1 MLKESS
7 NEMETICGETGNNFE
22 SSPTIQNIENR
33 IQNGRSFYNED
44 NDDQLTK
51 LKSSTTSSSSTLLV
65 DQIKNFGNIRIDL
78 ESLSKKGILALSTL
92 GEANFARFNKMQLL
106 TLSSQLVENS

>member
-22 SSPTIQNIENR
+22 GSPTIQNIENR
-33 IQNGRSFYNED
+33 IENGRSFYNED

-92 GEANFARFNKMQLL
+92 GEANFDRFNKMQLL